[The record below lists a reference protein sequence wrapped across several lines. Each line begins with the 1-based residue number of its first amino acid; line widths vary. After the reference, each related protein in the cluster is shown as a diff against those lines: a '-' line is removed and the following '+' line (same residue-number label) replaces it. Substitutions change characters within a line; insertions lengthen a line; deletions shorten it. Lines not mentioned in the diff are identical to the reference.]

1 MTDHEIGG
9 LDDVA
14 DDVDLAGAALAVVTD
29 VPHFGG
35 ASGSSLEEARSWGKL
50 ATDAEQVTVHADA
63 TIALPLL
70 VSALSTSA
78 AATLAARKPMR
89 FDLSGPVMSVNG
101 RPFPEARFE
110 AR

>member
-1 MTDHEIGG
+1 
-9 LDDVA
+9 
-14 DDVDLAGAALAVVTD
+14 

-70 VSALSTSA
+70 VSALADSA
-78 AATLAARKPMR
+78 RDTVASRKPLA
-89 FDLSGPVMSVNG
+89 FELSGPTMAVNG
-101 RPFPEARFE
+101 RPFPSARFE